1 MATIRKYG
9 LLGAGIL
16 LILGALIVG
25 VATAATLPVSAGG
38 NQANRSGTGNIT
50 AGNNGNTGSS
60 GNTASNSITNT
71 YGYGYS
77 NGNGYGG
84 MMGNGHMGTSMGM
97 GMGGDGMMGGNGSP
111 ANPNAQRLSGD
122 QVRKAVGD
130 YLNRYYNGQGLTI
143 EEIMEFQNNFY
154 AQIKES
160 APGINAF
167 ELLIDPYTGNVW
179 PEYGPNMMWNTKY
192 GHMAQSAGGGMDM
205 MGRGMM
211 GGNGMM
217 GGYNGYAQPNQ
228 PGQPTAN
235 MPVTA
240 QQAVQDAQQYLDA
253 QGTGLTAEGQPDT
266 FYGYYTV
273 HALKNGN
280 VVGMLSV
287 NGYTGQVWYHT
298 WHGTFIGMVGN

>member
-1 MATIRKYG
+1 MTAIRKYG
-9 LLGAGIL
+9 LLGVGIL
-16 LILGALIVG
+16 LIVGAMIVG
-25 VATAATLPVSAGG
+25 AATLPALAQNSG
-38 NQANRSGTGNIT
+38 AN
-50 AGNNGNTGSS
+50 GNNNGSGMMGN
-60 GNTASNSITNT
+60 NS
-71 YGYGYS
+71 
-77 NGNGYGG
+77 GG
-84 MMGNGHMGTSMGM
+84 MMGSGQVGAGNGS
-97 GMGGDGMMGGNGSP
+97 GMMGGNGAP
-111 ANPNAQRLSGD
+111 ANPNAQRRSGD

-143 EEIMEFQNNFY
+143 EEVMEFQNNFY
-154 AQIKES
+154 AQIKEP
-160 APGINAF
+160 ATGINAF

-192 GHMAQSAGGGMDM
+192 GHMAQSTGGM

-217 GGYNGYAQPNQ
+217 GGYNGYTQPNQ
-228 PGQPTAN
+228 SSQPTAN

-253 QGTGLTAEGQPDT
+253 QGTGLTAESQPDT

-280 VVGMLSV
+280 TVGMLSL

-298 WHGTFIGMVGN
+298 WHGTFIGMVGD